1 MIGNNDDKKDTDFN
15 EVDETSD
22 DESQEAESSAS
33 DRIPDIGG
41 DTMVDVSGQL
51 KVEKLVAKIDAGDPD
66 EAAHQREV
74 RKRLEEIQEKQDKDL
89 DSTFNF
95 NLDDDL

>member
-1 MIGNNDDKKDTDFN
+1 MNGNNGDKDDTDFD
-15 EVDETSD
+15 EVDETS
-22 DESQEAESSAS
+22 SS
-33 DRIPDIGG
+33 DTIPDIGG

-51 KVEKLVAKIDAGDPD
+51 KVEELVAKIDAVDPD

-74 RKRLEEIQEKQDKDL
+74 RKRVEDAQEQHDKDL
-89 DSTFNF
+89 DSTFNI